1 MNPMKNYIV
10 HVKGRKEEVLRALNE
25 MIKLVETHFKSN
37 EHTISGNIWAWKED
51 KSGDIHADIKNL

>member
-25 MIKLVETHFKSN
+25 MNKLVEEIEALN
-37 EHTISGNIWAWKED
+37 EIISGNIWAWKED
-51 KSGDIHADIKNL
+51 KSEDIHADIKIL